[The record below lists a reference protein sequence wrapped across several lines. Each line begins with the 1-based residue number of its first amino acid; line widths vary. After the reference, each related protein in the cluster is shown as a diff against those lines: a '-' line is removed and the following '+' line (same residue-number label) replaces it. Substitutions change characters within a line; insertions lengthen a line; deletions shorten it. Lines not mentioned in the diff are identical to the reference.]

1 AIPRG
6 APGVDFSGQQRRA
19 NRGGVRIVG
28 AERQIPEHVV
38 RNIERGRR
46 ALSGSPEMLRAIAD
60 EIQGW
65 TWDSDRI
72 VEQTE
77 ERLARIA
84 EMVADLQAKQAIQ
97 LRLAD
102 AMRREWFAPPCIGG
116 TVGALLTDGRP
127 GDCSAGYLPP

>member
-1 AIPRG
+1 M
-6 APGVDFSGQQRRA
+6 
-19 NRGGVRIVG
+19 G
-28 AERQIPEHVV
+28 AERQIPEHVA

-84 EMVADLQAKQAIQ
+84 EMVADLQEKQAIL

-102 AMRREWFAPPCIGG
+102 AMRPEPFEPPTSEARSGRARPTAYLVMAMQAISTRAPRYSPC
-116 TVGALLTDGRP
+116 VPKA
-127 GDCSAGYLPP
+127 